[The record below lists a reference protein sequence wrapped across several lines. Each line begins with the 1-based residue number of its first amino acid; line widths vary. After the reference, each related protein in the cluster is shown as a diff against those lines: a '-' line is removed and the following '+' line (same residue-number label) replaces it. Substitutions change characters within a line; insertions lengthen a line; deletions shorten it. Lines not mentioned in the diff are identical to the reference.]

1 MHPCPPNLPLKRRD
15 VIHRAHALGIHFRHP
30 GRVRRSQTFASPLYQ
45 RVGKCLLVFQLIQ
58 QHTHALA
65 VTRCLVYSSNRRAW
79 RILRQARTGGGRS
92 QP

>member
-1 MHPCPPNLPLKRRD
+1 MRPRPPNFPLKRRD
-15 VIHRAHALGIHFRHP
+15 VIHRAHALGIRFGHP
-30 GRVRRSQTFASPLYQ
+30 GRICRSQTLASPLYQ
-45 RVGKCLLVFQLIQ
+45 RLGKCLLVFQLIQ
-58 QHTHALA
+58 QNTHALA